1 VAQALAGYYFGFESC
16 ALSPKFFRTGIQVK
30 RFLGINRDTLSPAE
44 ADTDGELGLYDS
56 FRGGLEV
63 KFKTLF
69 GILSYS

>member
-1 VAQALAGYYFGFESC
+1 MPEIVSGVIVS
-16 ALSPKFFRTGIQVK
+16 FFRSFKVPVK